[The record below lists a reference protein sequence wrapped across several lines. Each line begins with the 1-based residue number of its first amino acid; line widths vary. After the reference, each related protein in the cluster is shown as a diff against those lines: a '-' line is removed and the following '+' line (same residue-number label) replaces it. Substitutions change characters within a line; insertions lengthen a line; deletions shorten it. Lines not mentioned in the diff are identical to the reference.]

1 MDNNENQDYSY
12 DYDDNNDSY
21 NSNDN
26 DNSDTSY
33 EGDSSESDSSKNTKK
48 YIFWGII
55 AVVVFFLILIVY
67 VSIQPKDDDTQSKA
81 IEKEYTL
88 AGGDKLS
95 LEYEGESFSWK
106 SSDDSI
112 AIVTEDGQ
120 IEALKE
126 GDCTITIKVDNT
138 TYKLKIHVEGNKA
151 VVESV
156 TLDKKSLELEVDDEY
171 EFEVTIEPKD
181 AVNSDLTWHSSN
193 EKVAK
198 VVDGVVV
205 AKAIGSCTITVKSS
219 NGNVDTC
226 KVTVKSKEPED
237 DEFDDIIFDV
247 SNIVLKAGIEYN
259 LDYSIDPED
268 AKVTLIWESSDE
280 KVATVEDGK
289 IKTIAAGTTAITA
302 RKAGKEAIVYV
313 TVIKGD
319 KDTPDVIDDGK
330 EIKAV
335 SISVNQT
342 ELNMKLGTDFT
353 LVTEVL
359 PSDTTNK
366 TITYTSSNTNVVT
379 VSDKGV
385 VTAAGLGEATIT
397 LTAAS
402 GISQVVKVQVTENG
416 SSSKIESISIN
427 MSRATLNPGNT
438 LQLIETYSPAD
449 ASSESLKWESSNPNV
464 ATVDRGFITAVSSGI
479 ATITV
484 SSDDGVKA
492 TCTVEVSETSVGV
505 ANIYVDPSSLSLNVG
520 GSIQLTATIYPLNTT
535 NKTITWKSSNS
546 QVATVSSNGIVTG
559 KKRGNCTISATT
571 SNGLTATVSV
581 RVG

>member
-1 MDNNENQDYSY
+1 
-12 DYDDNNDSY
+12 
-21 NSNDN
+21 
-26 DNSDTSY
+26 
-33 EGDSSESDSSKNTKK
+33 
-48 YIFWGII
+48 
-55 AVVVFFLILIVY
+55 
-67 VSIQPKDDDTQSKA
+67 
-81 IEKEYTL
+81 
-88 AGGDKLS
+88 
-95 LEYEGESFSWK
+95 
-106 SSDDSI
+106 
-112 AIVTEDGQ
+112 
-120 IEALKE
+120 
-126 GDCTITIKVDNT
+126 
-138 TYKLKIHVEGNKA
+138 
-151 VVESV
+151 
-156 TLDKKSLELEVDDEY
+156 
-171 EFEVTIEPKD
+171 
-181 AVNSDLTWHSSN
+181 
-193 EKVAK
+193 
-198 VVDGVVV
+198 
-205 AKAIGSCTITVKSS
+205 
-219 NGNVDTC
+219 
-226 KVTVKSKEPED
+226 
-237 DEFDDIIFDV
+237 
-247 SNIVLKAGIEYN
+247 
-259 LDYSIDPED
+259 
-268 AKVTLIWESSDE
+268 
-280 KVATVEDGK
+280 
-289 IKTIAAGTTAITA
+289 
-302 RKAGKEAIVYV
+302 
-313 TVIKGD
+313 
-319 KDTPDVIDDGK
+319 
-330 EIKAV
+330 
-335 SISVNQT
+335 
-342 ELNMKLGTDFT
+342 MKLGTDFT

-366 TITYTSSNTNVVT
+366 TITYTSSNTNVAT